1 MPDNFTIYEG
11 VSAPVFASEDQN
23 KRLLNVAGDD
33 LYYRT
38 DPRVSSSDTKLEPG
52 EAAVITERVWII
64 TGGQA
69 SKVIVETATAAG
81 WG

>member
-11 VSAPVFASEDQN
+11 EPAPVFASEDQN
-23 KRLLNVAGDD
+23 KRLLNVVGDD

-38 DPRVSSSDTKLEPG
+38 DPGVSSSDTKLAPG

-69 SKVIVETATAAG
+69 KVIVESATAAG
-81 WG
+81 